1 MAKDKSGF
9 AFDMGDDENEG
20 VGSKPFE
27 AFSKDEN
34 KGFGKALRSAQEGA
48 DEEEDEDEDED
59 EEVRE
64 VRAIVKRI
72 ASGEL
77 DEEAA
82 VDEILACVGMSR

>member
-1 MAKDKSGF
+1 MAKEKGEF
-9 AFDMGDDENEG
+9 AFDMGDEYEG
-20 VGSKPFE
+20 GGSKPFE

-34 KGFGKALRSAQEGA
+34 KGFGKALRSAQGED
-48 DEEEDEDEDED
+48 DEAESDDED

-64 VRAIVKRI
+64 IRDIVKRI

-77 DEEAA
+77 DEDAA